1 MRVDIFAIKEGDRI
15 DATPI
20 APLRPEQPE
29 LVRGETYLFDV
40 IIRTLKMGHVFTQG
54 TADSNQPWLDVTVR
68 DGNGIIIGRS
78 GGMDHE
84 RAVDP
89 WSHFVNAF
97 VLDREGNRIAQRNAQ
112 DIFVPLYSN
121 QIPPGAADVIHYRLE
136 VPEDASGPIT
146 FDVKLRYRKFD
157 TTYMKY
163 FQGDDFVTNDLPIIE
178 LAQDSMAFALAGS
191 NESVTNEE
199 RDIPEWQ
206 RWNDYGIALL
216 RKGAR
221 GELRQAEEAFTHVE
235 SLGRPD
241 GPLNLARVY
250 IKEGRVTT
258 EAPEALRRARDFNP
272 PTYEWSLLYFSGL
285 VNKQNGLLD
294 EAISSF
300 EQIIEGGFAQAQ
312 GKGFDFSQNEV
323 LRVELADTLFQRGRQ
338 ERGKSN
344 RETRIAFM
352 RRAEEHLKYALTLD
366 SEFASAHYLL
376 QQIYA
381 DLGEQ
386 QLASEHGELHAKYK
400 VDDNA
405 RDRAVA
411 LARQKYPAANKAAE
425 AVVIYDLQ
433 RPGTFE
439 LPTPNANDQDRVS
452 LQP

>member
-1 MRVDIFAIKEGDRI
+1 VLFRSALLGAAAAPAFSAEAYSENPGSEGNGDYTIEEPTHYPFTFSENAILKWTNRQLVKAKPAFHQKTFLKPLHKSTEFCGTCHKVHLPPELNAYKWLRAQNHQDPFRLSGVSGSGITSFYYPPKAESNCNTCHMPFMASDEFGAHFLDDSGELKVHDHLFPSANTALPYIKGSPDWVQKVHQEFNEGVMRVDIFAIKEGDRI

-163 FQGDDFVTNDLPIIE
+163 FQGDDFVTNDLPI
-178 LAQDSMAFALAGS
+178 DRK
-191 NESVTNEE
+191 SV
-199 RDIPEWQ
+199 
-206 RWNDYGIALL
+206 
-216 RKGAR
+216 
-221 GELRQAEEAFTHVE
+221 V
-235 SLGRPD
+235 
-241 GPLNLARVY
+241 
-250 IKEGRVTT
+250 
-258 EAPEALRRARDFNP
+258 
-272 PTYEWSLLYFSGL
+272 
-285 VNKQNGLLD
+285 
-294 EAISSF
+294 
-300 EQIIEGGFAQAQ
+300 
-312 GKGFDFSQNEV
+312 
-323 LRVELADTLFQRGRQ
+323 
-338 ERGKSN
+338 
-344 RETRIAFM
+344 
-352 RRAEEHLKYALTLD
+352 
-366 SEFASAHYLL
+366 
-376 QQIYA
+376 
-381 DLGEQ
+381 
-386 QLASEHGELHAKYK
+386 
-400 VDDNA
+400 
-405 RDRAVA
+405 
-411 LARQKYPAANKAAE
+411 
-425 AVVIYDLQ
+425 
-433 RPGTFE
+433 
-439 LPTPNANDQDRVS
+439 
-452 LQP
+452 